1 MNLDE
6 TRYQISKHRL
16 FPFFKFNI
24 IQCRQICLGIKL
36 TVSKSSNMN
45 ERDFLNRLQ
54 TIDFDDNL
62 ENPKNIQ
69 GNPNILSLLQHLKVC
84 SKHVLVYSNS

>member
-1 MNLDE
+1 
-6 TRYQISKHRL
+6 
-16 FPFFKFNI
+16 
-24 IQCRQICLGIKL
+24 
-36 TVSKSSNMN
+36 MN